1 MKPGTKNWIQFAD
14 RDIAAAKNLQDNDY
28 VANIVLFH
36 CQQCVEKCLKAI
48 PEENEIAVPKIHS
61 VVRLYGIVCEKV
73 TPGIKLD
80 DNNLNLI
87 DDIYIETRYPRGLGL
102 LPSGFPTKETAM
114 EVLKITQSIYDNTL
128 ELLSK

>member
-48 PEENEIAVPKIHS
+48 LEENEIAVPKIHS

-73 TPGIKLD
+73 APSIKLD
-80 DNNLNLI
+80 DNDLNLI
-87 DDIYIETRYPRGLGL
+87 DDIYIETRYPSGLGL